1 MPRLPSH
8 LSKSLPAVDLYRR
21 LYVFEYSIDISD
33 TQLQYFKD
41 KFPYARVSR
50 ALHRLLLLRFTRAH
64 RFQTLYGLVY
74 ELQIP
79 KVLQV
84 KTKSQLNSF
93 LELYQCPCSDE
104 ICKWAYEN
112 LNKEV

>member
-21 LYVFEYSIDISD
+21 LYVFEYRIDISD
-33 TQLQYFKD
+33 KQLRYFKD
-41 KFPYARVSR
+41 KFPYARVS
-50 ALHRLLLLRFTRAH
+50 LCHHRLLVLRFTRAH

-79 KVLQV
+79 NVIQV

-93 LELYQCPCSDE
+93 LELYQCPCSDDV
-104 ICKWAYEN
+104 CKWVHEN
-112 LNKEV
+112 TNKEV